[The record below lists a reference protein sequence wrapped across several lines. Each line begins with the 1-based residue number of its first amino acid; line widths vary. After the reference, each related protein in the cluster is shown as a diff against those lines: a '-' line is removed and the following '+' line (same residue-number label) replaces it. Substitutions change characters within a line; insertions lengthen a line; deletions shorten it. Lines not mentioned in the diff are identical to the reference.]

1 MKVIEILK
9 LGRKM
14 MEMLQESCIKISDV
28 RYIDLFDE
36 YESMVS
42 RGEKKSYSVAYLS
55 DKYGISE
62 RHVYYLVKR
71 LSEDCKIGAV

>member
-36 YESMVS
+36 YERMISN
-42 RGEKKSYSVAYLS
+42 GDKKSYVVAFLS
-55 DKYGISE
+55 DKYGVSE
-62 RHVYYLVKR
+62 RQIYYLLKKFG
-71 LSEDCKIGAV
+71 ENCKDNAV